1 MGHHHAT
8 AAPGFM
14 LHLLQTDHRRTTR
27 MRAFHV
33 LLGLSILLLTSLAYA
48 DSPYHAITQGQ
59 VAYTEHPTDQPPLS
73 GWQETGLP
81 FSGSARQ
88 TTGTFWF
95 RFPVEALPADQRDS
109 LYVAHHVFD
118 ITVYLN
124 GHRVGST
131 ERLDGLESTGWN
143 HPFYT
148 AIPALFWQE
157 TGNQLLVRIRSGEPN
172 AVLSPVFLGAQTA
185 LQTHYQQTVRQ
196 KIHIAE
202 WSMITCLIM
211 GGLTLFIWLLR
222 RKDRLYLYFSLLCF
236 SWSVVMFYLAI
247 PFAPFDHGSWLRFA
261 FYCVD
266 LSGFF
271 LFMFLYELMKLER
284 PRLKFTAIIAVLLS
298 AVLLFSMPMH
308 LHSLVITL
316 VHGMHLALVVYLLVI
331 GTRIAI
337 RKRSRELLVL
347 IPGFLIIA
355 ALVLHD
361 IYAFQVAARQPGGLP
376 EGTYMQYGFAVLLI
390 LIFIHLVRT
399 FVRALNSSE
408 TLNSQLEKR
417 VAEVSASLEQSYAEN
432 HALAL
437 HNHAQQERQKVYRDL
452 HDDVGAK
459 LLSILHSR
467 AEDEKSLLAREALS
481 SLRETVNQSARDV
494 LPMNELLSNT
504 LSETKNRL
512 THARIPFETTFS
524 GDIPDLP
531 ADPQKAYHLSRILRE
546 LTSNIIKHAN
556 QGTVRLHCAASN
568 HTLHLTLQDQ
578 GPGLSVIDNPQGMGL
593 TNIRYRATDI
603 GAIVKWENLP
613 EGGCQC
619 RLEIPIAALQLSL

>member
-1 MGHHHAT
+1 
-8 AAPGFM
+8 M
-14 LHLLQTDHRRTTR
+14 LHLPQIDNHRTTR
-27 MRAFHV
+27 MHLFSIWPV
-33 LLGLSILLLTSLAYA
+33 LFLLFLTSQSYA
-48 DSPYHAITQGQ
+48 DTPYAPITQGE
-59 VAYTEHPTDQPPLS
+59 VSYTETPTDQPPLT

-81 FSGSARQ
+81 FSGSSQQ
-88 TTGTFWF
+88 TDGTFWF
-95 RFPVEALPADQRDS
+95 RFPLDDLPSQQRDS

-124 GHRVGST
+124 GHLVGST

-148 AIPALFWQE
+148 AIPALFWQK

-172 AVLSPVFLGAQTA
+172 AVLSPLFLGAQTV
-185 LQTHYQQTVRQ
+185 LKNHYQQAVRQ
-196 KIHIAE
+196 KIYISE
-202 WSMITCLIM
+202 WSMIACLIM
-211 GGLTLFIWLLR
+211 GGLTLFIWLQR

-236 SWSVVMFYLAI
+236 SWSVVMFYLAV
-247 PFAPFDHGSWLRFA
+247 PFAPFDHGLWLRFA

-271 LFMFLYELMKLER
+271 LFMFLYKLMKLHR
-284 PRLKFTAIIAVLLS
+284 PRLKATAIIAVLLS
-298 AVLLFSMPMH
+298 GILLFSMPMH

-331 GTRIAI
+331 GTSMAV
-337 RKRSRELLVL
+337 RKRSRELLAL

-361 IYAFQVAARQPGGLP
+361 IYAFQMAARQPGGLP

>member
-1 MGHHHAT
+1 
-8 AAPGFM
+8 
-14 LHLLQTDHRRTTR
+14 
-27 MRAFHV
+27 
-33 LLGLSILLLTSLAYA
+33 
-48 DSPYHAITQGQ
+48 
-59 VAYTEHPTDQPPLS
+59 
-73 GWQETGLP
+73 
-81 FSGSARQ
+81 
-88 TTGTFWF
+88 TGTFWF

-172 AVLSPVFLGAQTA
+172 AVLSPLFLGAQTV
-185 LQTHYQQTVRQ
+185 LKNHYQQAVRQ
-196 KIHIAE
+196 KIYISE
-202 WSMITCLIM
+202 WSMIACLIM
-211 GGLTLFIWLLR
+211 GGLTLFIWLQR

-236 SWSVVMFYLAI
+236 SWSVVMFYLAV
-247 PFAPFDHGSWLRFA
+247 PFAPFDHGLWLRFA

-271 LFMFLYELMKLER
+271 LFMFLYKLMKLHR
-284 PRLKFTAIIAVLLS
+284 PRLKATAIIAVLLS
-298 AVLLFSMPMH
+298 GILLFSMPMH

-331 GTRIAI
+331 GTSMAV
-337 RKRSRELLVL
+337 RKRSRELLAL

-361 IYAFQVAARQPGGLP
+361 IYAFQMAARQPGGLP

>member
-1 MGHHHAT
+1 MH
-8 AAPGFM
+8 
-14 LHLLQTDHRRTTR
+14 
-27 MRAFHV
+27 AFHV
-33 LLGLSILLLTSLAYA
+33 LLGLLILLLTSPANA

-59 VAYTEHPTDQPPLS
+59 VSYTEHPTDQPPLS

-95 RFPVEALPADQRDS
+95 RFPLEALPADQRGS

-172 AVLSPVFLGAQTA
+172 AVLSPLFLGAQTV
-185 LQTHYQQTVRQ
+185 LKNHYQQAVRQ
-196 KIHIAE
+196 KIYISE
-202 WSMITCLIM
+202 WSMIACLIM
-211 GGLTLFIWLLR
+211 GGLTLFIWLQR

-236 SWSVVMFYLAI
+236 SWSVVMFYLAV
-247 PFAPFDHGSWLRFA
+247 PFAPFDHGLWLRFA

-271 LFMFLYELMKLER
+271 LFMFLYKLMKLHR
-284 PRLKFTAIIAVLLS
+284 PRLKATAIIAVLLS
-298 AVLLFSMPMH
+298 GILLFSMPMH

-331 GTRIAI
+331 GTSMAV
-337 RKRSRELLVL
+337 RKRSRELLAL

-361 IYAFQVAARQPGGLP
+361 IYAFQMAARQPGGLP